1 MPKRLRNGSVKRRFK
16 RTKRGSVARRARQAG
31 LSSRRK
37 GRGSLTTHAYS
48 RWASSSSI
56 LTCDSTELAQSLA
69 FTLDSV
75 KSYTE
80 FTALYDRYRLDKVV
94 VKLRMIS
101 NPDAAYP
108 LNTSSSGFLTN
119 PTNWYPQVWS
129 INDYDGGAGDTVSSI
144 RERQGV
150 KCRTIQPNK
159 PLTFTVRPAVA
170 VNLYKTSLLSGYG
183 NRWGQWVDAAT
194 PDVKHYGLNYVIDTL
209 AQDPSDTYPFKF
221 HQDIKYFFT
230 MKDPQ

>member
-48 RWASSSSI
+48 RWASSASI

-69 FTLDSV
+69 FTFDSI

-94 VKLRMIS
+94 VKLRMINNVDNS
-101 NPDAAYP
+101 IA
-108 LNTSSSGFLTN
+108 LNNATAQSG
-119 PTNWYPQVWS
+119 TNWYPQVWS

-150 KCRTIQPNK
+150 KCRTISPNK

-209 AQDPSDTYPFKF
+209 AQDPNDSFPFKF